1 MPIHFIPNDPLAG
14 AGAPPLRR
22 KKPTKDRPAGRAG
35 FKLFDPEP
43 EGLHP
48 PGSPEF
54 LFWQCREA
62 ALRAVLTWERHAG
75 RLRVWQG
82 KRRRL
87 DLIQDAVRQQ
97 GRPPQPNAF
106 YDRSGFLFF
115 ESTAAG
121 QTTLAGASTDVVA
134 HEVGHGLL
142 DAIRPD
148 LWDTPFLE
156 VNAFHEAFGDCVALL
171 TALGDSRTR
180 TALLKIG
187 LGKRNFVETTAEEL
201 SAAIRRIDPTH
212 NAATPRRARNT
223 LAWQLPTTL
232 PTDGGP
238 GVLTNESHSFARVF
252 TGCFWDLLRN
262 LLGSA
267 NTNAALDAATRTAAT
282 LLIRGAATAPEEA
295 RFFQA
300 VGRAMTLADDEE
312 HAGVHHSAIRDAFAA
327 HGIALGS
334 NAMLA
339 PVAAL
344 AGPSPSAGGTAA
356 RSLSPATRRDLMDR
370 LGAGSH
376 ARMVVRRRD
385 IGGSSVV
392 QAIHQREVPLGAVSG
407 RLKGVVVFAPEGV
420 LVGGSGHRAAVLGA
434 LPEASATTDEVESY
448 VDSLVTH
455 DRIDYGGKAAAS
467 PRRMTWH
474 SHAIR
479 SIGGRRILTRIRFA
493 CGGWLAYP

>member
-1 MPIHFIPNDPLAG
+1 MSIHFIPNDPLAG

-35 FKLFDPEP
+35 FKMFDPKP
-43 EGLHP
+43 EGLYP

-62 ALRAVLTWERHAG
+62 ALLAVLTWERHAG

-87 DLIQDAVRQQ
+87 DLVQDAVRQL

-171 TALGDSRTR
+171 TALGDSKTR

-187 LGKRNFVETTAEEL
+187 LGKRNFVETTAEDL

-212 NAATPRRARNT
+212 NAAVPRRARNT

-232 PTDGGP
+232 PAEGGP
-238 GVLTNESHSFARVF
+238 GALINESHSFGRVF
-252 TGCFWDLLRN
+252 MGCFWDLLRN

-267 NTNAALDAATRTAAT
+267 TTNAALEAATRTAAT

-300 VGRAMTLADDEE
+300 VGRAMTLTDEGDHGGAN
-312 HAGVHHSAIRDAFAA
+312 HAAIREAFAA

-339 PVAAL
+339 PVAEL
-344 AGPSPSAGGTAA
+344 AGPSPTAGPRGAL
-356 RSLSPATRRDLMDR
+356 RSLSVETRRDLMGR
-370 LGAGSH
+370 LGAGAH

-385 IGGSSVV
+385 IGGASVV
-392 QAIHQREVPLGAVSG
+392 QAVHHREVSLGGVSR
-407 RLKGVVVFAPEGV
+407 RLKGVVALAPEGV
-420 LVGGSGHRAAVLGA
+420 LVGGSGRRAAVLGA

-455 DRIDYGGKAAAS
+455 DRIDYGEKGVANRS
-467 PRRMTWH
+467 RMTWH
-474 SHAIR
+474 SHVIR
-479 SIGGRRILTRIRFA
+479 WVGGRRVLTRTRFA
-493 CGGWLAYP
+493 CGG

>member
-1 MPIHFIPNDPLAG
+1 M
-14 AGAPPLRR
+14 RR
-22 KKPTKDRPAGRAG
+22 KKPTKERPADRAG
-35 FKLFDPEP
+35 FKVFDPEP

-62 ALRAVLTWERHAG
+62 ALLAVLAWERNAG
-75 RLRVWQG
+75 GLRMWQG
-82 KRRRL
+82 RRRRL
-87 DLIQDAVRQQ
+87 DLVQDAVRQR

-121 QTTLAGASTDVVA
+121 QTTFAGASTDVVA

-142 DAIRPD
+142 DALRPD

-171 TALGDSRTR
+171 TALADAQTR
-180 TALLKIG
+180 RALVEIG

-212 NAATPRRARNT
+212 NAAAPRRARNT

-232 PTDGGP
+232 PTGGGP
-238 GVLTNESHSFARVF
+238 GALINESHSFGRVF

-267 NTNAALDAATRTAAT
+267 TSSAALEAATRTAAT
-282 LLIRGAATAPEEA
+282 LLIRGAATAPEDA

-300 VGRAMTLADDEE
+300 VGRAMTLADDEDN
-312 HAGVHHSAIRDAFAA
+312 AGAHHSAIRDAFAA

-344 AGPSPSAGGTAA
+344 AGPSPSAGSTAGRA
-356 RSLSPATRRDLMDR
+356 LSATTRRDLLGR

-385 IGGSSVV
+385 IGGSSVL
-392 QAIHQREVPLGAVSG
+392 QAVHQREVPLASVSR
-407 RLKGVVVFAPEGV
+407 RLRGVVVFAPEGV
-420 LVGGSGHRAAVLGA
+420 LVGGSGARAAVLGS
-434 LPEASATTDEVESY
+434 LPEAGATTDEVHSY
-448 VDSLVTH
+448 VDSLVAH
-455 DRIDYGGKAAAS
+455 DRIDYGERAATS
-467 PRRMTWH
+467 RGRMSWH
-474 SHAIR
+474 SHAVR
-479 SIGGRRILTRIRFA
+479 AIGGRRVLTRTRFA
-493 CGGWLAYP
+493 CGG

>member
-1 MPIHFIPNDPLAG
+1 MSIQFIPNDPMAG
-14 AGAPPLRR
+14 AGAPGLGR
-22 KKPTKDRPAGRAG
+22 KTPTKDRPKGRAG
-35 FKLFDPEP
+35 FTLFDPEP

-62 ALRAVLTWERHAG
+62 ALLAVAAWERHAG
-75 RLRVWQG
+75 PLRAWQG

-87 DLIQDAVRQQ
+87 DLIQNAVRQRE
-97 GRPPQPNAF
+97 RPPQPNAF

-115 ESTAAG
+115 ESTSSG
-121 QTTLAGASTDVVA
+121 KTTLSGASTDVVA

-171 TALGDSRTR
+171 TALGDAKTR
-180 TALLKIG
+180 TALLAIG
-187 LGKRNFVETTAEEL
+187 LGRKNFVETTAEEL
-201 SAAIRRIDPTH
+201 SAAIRRLDPAH
-212 NAATPRRARNT
+212 NAAEPRRARNT
-223 LAWQLPTTL
+223 LVWQLPTSL
-232 PTDGGP
+232 PADGGP
-238 GVLTNESHSFARVF
+238 GRLINESHSFARVF

-267 NTNAALDAATRTAAT
+267 TTSKALDAATRTAAE
-282 LLIRGAATAPEEA
+282 LLIRGAAGAPEEA

-300 VGRAMTLADDEE
+300 VGRAMVLADEE
-312 HAGVHHSAIRDAFAA
+312 DHAGVHHPALRQAFAA

-339 PVAAL
+339 PVATL
-344 AGPSPSAGGTAA
+344 AGPSPSAEGGAA
-356 RSLSPATRRDLMDR
+356 RALAPATRRDLMGR
-370 LGAGSH
+370 LGAGAH

-385 IGGSSVV
+385 IGGTAVV
-392 QAIHQREVPLGAVSG
+392 QAVHQREVALGAVSP
-407 RLKGVVVFAPEGV
+407 RLEGVVVFAPEGV
-420 LVGGSGHRAAVLGA
+420 LVGSSGRRAAVLGA
-434 LPEASATTDEVESY
+434 LPERSATTDEVLAY

-455 DRIDYGGKAAAS
+455 GRIDYGGKAAARAS
-467 PRRMTWH
+467 SRSVSWH
-474 SHAIR
+474 SHALR
-479 SIGGRRILTRIRFA
+479 SIGGRRVLTRMRFA
-493 CGGWLAYP
+493 CGGS